1 MGCTLCFSSNSDTS
15 VFPPCSNRSLYSEVF
30 LQNFFCWTNCYT
42 KCSTSYYVYSFF
54 WTTMRFLWNPCWC
67 IKRYRTFLIP
77 GYCHNYRNLLLS
89 YSLDTYYFQAALPV
103 KYSVLCFS
111 YFMDTNTISYY
122 NWLCYN
128 KPNKVIS
135 KRINIIMHKSDSFEN
150 LAVRSTLNNI
160 LVLPASLSHNIGFR
174 YRPRAQ
180 EVTVE

>member
-1 MGCTLCFSSNSDTS
+1 MDMYDFLYFEQSDNYWTAHYIPK
-15 VFPPCSNRSLYSEVF
+15 FFYK
-30 LQNFFCWTNCYT
+30 NFFCWTNYYT

-128 KPNKVIS
+128 KTNKVIS
-135 KRINIIMHKSDSFEN
+135 KRINIIIMHKKF
-150 LAVRSTLNNI
+150 LKVFL
-160 LVLPASLSHNIGFR
+160 
-174 YRPRAQ
+174 
-180 EVTVE
+180 

>member
-1 MGCTLCFSSNSDTS
+1 MNAVASLPAFILLWDSD
-15 VFPPCSNRSLYSEVF
+15 R
-30 LQNFFCWTNCYT
+30 
-42 KCSTSYYVYSFF
+42 
-54 WTTMRFLWNPCWC
+54 C
-67 IKRYRTFLIP
+67 IKRYWALFIP
-77 GYCHNYRNLLLS
+77 GYCNYHRNLLFS
-89 YSLDTYYFQAALPV
+89 YPLDIYYFQAALPV

-160 LVLPASLSHNIGFR
+160 LVLPASLSHNLGFR
-174 YRPRAQ
+174 YRPHDQ
-180 EVTVE
+180 VVTVHLSLIRCLRTFSCPNSLHYFLCHIYKKSVV